1 METFELIIFIFFIL
15 LNTFIFLLWLYKKR
29 NYRHGKLYES
39 GEVVTLYSLPR
50 VVFVLYIVF
59 LIFYLANFNKLH
71 LIYICPIIY
80 FIITHK
86 MAKRVIKEDKKLYE
100 RKN

>member
-1 METFELIIFIFFIL
+1 METFEPIIFIFFIL
-15 LNTFIFLLWLYKKR
+15 INTFILLLWLYKKR
-29 NYRHGKLYES
+29 GYKRGKLYES
-39 GEVVTLYSLPR
+39 GETVTLYALPR

-59 LIFYLANFNKLH
+59 LIFYLADFNKLH

-80 FIITHK
+80 FIITYE
-86 MAKRVIKEDKKLYE
+86 MTKRVIKEDEKLYE